1 MGKIGGAV
9 DSVIDDDLGG
19 IRNGLYGLDS
29 KLDNLNKLMSS
40 RNNDEK
46 WLNAITDQIGQIKSQ
61 LNGFN
66 ANAAEKQERWRQQ
79 SLTDAQDLVD
89 WRSGNNWLGVHT
101 EVDPYYK
108 SQKHLLEQSE
118 FDWSDP
124 VKMAQFGWS
133 GIAGGSNS
141 SWWKSIL
148 STTSKIGGAIG
159 GAITTGG
166 TSAAIQTAAIAASF
180 EADKSAGSDENN
192 IEANEKTSSALRSKL
207 VGSEKY
213 NAFLEE
219 GLKQLQSMSVQK
231 DPIWRHTE
239 SVMRD
244 LVKSSK
250 DKDKLNDLIMDTF
263 LMGLWHSK
271 DPDITK
277 MHADAVI
284 GTNNQFYNNQPVN
297 TADAAIGSIVDI
309 ANLEPIK
316 YLSRSAKIAGKL
328 QARALRNTTA
338 GLAYQGFKEGVHNV
352 ANRVADSQIAQLA
365 KEGIIKTAE
374 GASKIPMGAVVG
386 SVAGANAGLYASDG
400 SVYGALGGAAL
411 GGATGALLH
420 KAPKFIGI
428 EDKIAKGYQ
437 VVRAFA
443 TKVPSVWM
451 GASAIAKPVANAST
465 RLTLD
470 TASEMLQ
477 EGVQALNQRETSYD
491 PQHNR
496 PIVNRLFDDL
506 MMAAHA
512 SYIWLNQN
520 DPEMKGES
528 EVYSQMN
535 ATPLL
540 TIFGPGLAQVGVQ
553 IRGGIK
559 NFNMAMAV
567 ANNIDATRR
576 GNIAEL
582 EQAKSYAMHTSKEDR
597 EEMKKKFQQF
607 RSIAGTHEDA
617 MHRMN
622 SEASTES
629 LMEQD
634 DHFIPNELIDQ

>member
-1 MGKIGGAV
+1 
-9 DSVIDDDLGG
+9 
-19 IRNGLYGLDS
+19 
-29 KLDNLNKLMSS
+29 
-40 RNNDEK
+40 
-46 WLNAITDQIGQIKSQ
+46 
-61 LNGFN
+61 
-66 ANAAEKQERWRQQ
+66 
-79 SLTDAQDLVD
+79 
-89 WRSGNNWLGVHT
+89 
-101 EVDPYYK
+101 
-108 SQKHLLEQSE
+108 
-118 FDWSDP
+118 
-124 VKMAQFGWS
+124 MAQFGWS

-159 GAITTGG
+159 GAVTTGG
-166 TSAAIQTAAIAASF
+166 TSAAIQAAAIAASF

-207 VGSEKY
+207 VSSEKY

-219 GLKQLQSMSVQK
+219 GLKQLQNMSVQK

-239 SVMRD
+239 SVMKD

-316 YLSRSAKIAGKL
+316 YLSRSVKIAGKL
-328 QARALRNTTA
+328 QSRALRNTTA

-400 SVYGALGGAAL
+400 SVYGALGSAAL
-411 GGATGALLH
+411 GGAAGALLH

-428 EDKIAKGYQ
+428 EDKIAKWYQ
-437 VVRAFA
+437 AVRAFA

-451 GASAIAKPVANAST
+451 GASAIAKPIANVST

-597 EEMKKKFQQF
+597 DEMKKKFQQF

-617 MHRMN
+617 MRRMN
-622 SEASTES
+622 SGASTES

-634 DHFIPNELIDQ
+634 YHFIPNELIDQQEQDYEDIYTLANSPLARVIGARMNAKPGTEKYAKIVSMLNFRKKHRTEAFDKLKQKDSEIDQVLGQDFLDEYIEEAEVDDLYNDSMFYGEG